1 MTFTI
6 TNTGE
11 CDGAEIAQMYV
22 GHERSHLFGPK
33 KELKGFVKVFLKKGE
48 SQQVT
53 IPFDDKT
60 FRYYNVKT
68 NGWEVEGGAYQIYI
82 GASVEDIRLRAEI
95 EKESSGAPLPYDMKC
110 LPSYA
115 SGQVKAV
122 SDQEY
127 AYLYGRD
134 PAAGQSG
141 ILPVNWIKM
150 MPFARCIMPSLILPD
165 LSALSYAA
173 SRRQVRKKENQ
184 T

>member
-1 MTFTI
+1 MRLMLTVWRDVASTSYYPAIERSSEYREGLYMGYRYFDTAGVKVRFPFGFGLSYTTFAYSDLTVDGGGVTFTI

-68 NGWEVEGGAYQIYI
+68 NGWEVEG
-82 GASVEDIRLRAEI
+82 VLIRSTLE
-95 EKESSGAPLPYDMKC
+95 
-110 LPSYA
+110 
-115 SGQVKAV
+115 
-122 SDQEY
+122 
-127 AYLYGRD
+127 
-134 PAAGQSG
+134 
-141 ILPVNWIKM
+141 PV
-150 MPFARCIMPSLILPD
+150 
-165 LSALSYAA
+165 
-173 SRRQVRKKENQ
+173 
-184 T
+184 